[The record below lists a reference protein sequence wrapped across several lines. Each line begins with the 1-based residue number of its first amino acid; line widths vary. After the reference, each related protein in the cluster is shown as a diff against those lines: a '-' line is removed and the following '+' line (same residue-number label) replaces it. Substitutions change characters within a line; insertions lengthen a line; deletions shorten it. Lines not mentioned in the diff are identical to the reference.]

1 MRKKSIWL
9 VISLVLISAF
19 VFTAC
24 QPAPAEEAPMAEEAE
39 EAEEVMEEE
48 AKQKKLRKR
57 KQQPKVACRFLMQKR
72 ACSMLPS

>member
-9 VISLVLISAF
+9 VISLVLIAAF

-24 QPAPAEEAPMAEEAE
+24 QPAPADEAPVAE

-48 AKQKKLRKR
+48 AEEAEEEAAAEGGLQI
-57 KQQPKVACRFLMQKR
+57 
-72 ACSMLPS
+72 